1 MLVVTPQCFTDVASI
16 CRGSPVILPIKALLC
31 ISFALIRLG
40 LRVECRLGVLFT
52 GPALLGVIVGVY
64 TYASYIVGCWVWRC
78 GYLWVQNS

>member
-40 LRVECRLGVLFT
+40 LRVECRLGVIFT
-52 GPALLGVIVGVY
+52 GPALLGVVVGYIY
-64 TYASYIVGCWVWRC
+64 TRRILLGVGSGVVVTC
-78 GYLWVQNS
+78 GVQNS